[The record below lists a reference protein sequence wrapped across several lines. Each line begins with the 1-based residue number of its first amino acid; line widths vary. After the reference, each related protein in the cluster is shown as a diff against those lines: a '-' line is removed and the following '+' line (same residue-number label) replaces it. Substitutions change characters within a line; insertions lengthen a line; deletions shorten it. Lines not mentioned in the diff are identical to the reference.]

1 MVKVNRVLAN
11 SQVRV
16 RNPVKGKAK
25 AKGKGKAKGKA
36 KVKAKAKAKAKARDL
51 VRDKARGDLRT
62 GDRVETRDTD
72 MAAEVRDTTGG
83 LVMGAAP
90 VVMVHLHRLQVTAQA
105 MVRVP
110 TCPCPMVDGASLRVI
125 DTPGPRARSHHHRWL
140 RLRAQIPQRSNLRYT
155 PPISNR
161 PGDASQA
168 PMPFA
173 FRPVHQRQER
183 LDAQTTPPRSGLDS
197 WKNNS

>member
-16 RNPVKGKAK
+16 RNPVK
-25 AKGKGKAKGKA
+25 A
-36 KVKAKAKAKAKARDL
+36 KVKAKVKVKVKVKVKAR
-51 VRDKARGDLRT
+51 VKVKVKVKVKARVKARVDLRT
-62 GDRVETRDTD
+62 GGRVETRDTD
-72 MAAEVRDTTGG
+72 MATEVRDTTGC
-83 LVMGAAP
+83 LVMGAVP
-90 VVMVHLHRLQVTAQA
+90 VVMVHLHRLQVTARA

-161 PGDASQA
+161 PGDASQR
-168 PMPFA
+168 PHHSPSGPFT
-173 FRPVHQRQER
+173 RQER